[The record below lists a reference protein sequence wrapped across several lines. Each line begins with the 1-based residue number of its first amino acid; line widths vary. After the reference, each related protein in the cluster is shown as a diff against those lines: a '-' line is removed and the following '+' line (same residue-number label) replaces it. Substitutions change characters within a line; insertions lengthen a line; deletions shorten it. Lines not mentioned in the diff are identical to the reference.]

1 MCACVCSRVAR
12 GAQLKACE
20 LAHPPVQNNQIGN
33 GAALCIGA
41 AIQADQASR
50 SPLPATSAPRPA
62 WARGARSQPSQ
73 ASHTRM
79 GCAMVA
85 QIPSHTAATGGGGG
99 SGGAICAC
107 FARLVLVHLFIC
119 LFARAAAASAEPFP
133 QRDRRAGNAQH
144 SPYDM
149 PQHNTTCNITQHH
162 TTCRSTI
169 QRATSHNI
177 IQRHTTR
184 SIPWAPPRRSA
195 RSGRRGSLRPHCF
208 VQCQTERAGRRVTR
222 KMQQRARGDV
232 NHATT
237 RCSVGGAAGR
247 VGAVRGPA
255 NQSHHRAPRA
265 RVWAQAGTRPCGNE
279 PKRE

>member
-12 GAQLKACE
+12 GARLKACE
-20 LAHPPVQNNQIGN
+20 RAHPPVQDNQIGN

-50 SPLPATSAPRPA
+50 SPLQATSAPGPA
-62 WARGARSQPSQ
+62 SARGARSQPSQ

-85 QIPSHTAATGGGGG
+85 RIPSHTAATGGGGG
-99 SGGAICAC
+99 SGGAICSF

-144 SPYDM
+144 SPHDM
-149 PQHNTTCNITQHH
+149 PQHNTTCNIIQHH
-162 TTCRSTI
+162 TACSA
-169 QRATSHNI
+169 QH
-177 IQRHTTR
+177 HTTR

-195 RSGRRGSLRPHCF
+195 RSGRRAHC
-208 VQCQTERAGRRVTR
+208 GRTVSSSASRSG
-222 KMQQRARGDV
+222 RGGV
-232 NHATT
+232 
-237 RCSVGGAAGR
+237 
-247 VGAVRGPA
+247 
-255 NQSHHRAPRA
+255 
-265 RVWAQAGTRPCGNE
+265 
-279 PKRE
+279 